1 MKRWRTVSLVFII
14 DRFKSVG
21 YALKGIVEVVRT
33 EANFQV
39 QIIVSTI
46 VIAAGFYFDLTKIEW
61 ILQLFCIGLVLGVE
75 SLNTAI
81 ERLSD
86 KVSPDFD
93 PQIGKVKDLSAG
105 AVLLVSI
112 TAIIVGLLIYL
123 PKIF

>member
-1 MKRWRTVSLVFII
+1 M
-14 DRFKSVG
+14 
-21 YALKGIVEVVRT
+21 EVVRT